1 MKKIFIAA
9 AALSAIIFV
18 SACGAGINLSGVEET
33 RAHAVAD
40 NYAHQSHNAQKA
52 RNTEINALDDD
63 TGCRSE
69 QT

>member
-1 MKKIFIAA
+1 MVDGIGGTHS
-9 AALSAIIFV
+9 LCSPQLLGII
-18 SACGAGINLSGVEET
+18 N
-33 RAHAVAD
+33 HDNAVAD